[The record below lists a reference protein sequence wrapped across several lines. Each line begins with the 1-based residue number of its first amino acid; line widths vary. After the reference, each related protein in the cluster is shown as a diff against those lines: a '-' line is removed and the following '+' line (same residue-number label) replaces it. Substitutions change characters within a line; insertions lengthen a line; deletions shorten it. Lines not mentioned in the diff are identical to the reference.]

1 MIIIDK
7 GTIYKMGKP
16 NYIIN
21 EYSKLIAD
29 NNYLIDNKCPKG
41 SHENNFSY
49 GSDKARITNI
59 KVFDHLKNE
68 NNIIQSGELFSII
81 FEVSS
86 TQNITQPI
94 YALTIKDLRGQ
105 KVYSTNT
112 KFSKTKTFNLNNG
125 SKEVIRF
132 DNYCNLNYG
141 EYSISIGLTK
151 YVNGELEII
160 HRVYDA
166 IVIKVINFD
175 GSSGLTNCFSKFT
188 INSKN

>member
-1 MIIIDK
+1 M
-7 GTIYKMGKP
+7 
-16 NYIIN
+16 
-21 EYSKLIAD
+21 
-29 NNYLIDNKCPKG
+29 
-41 SHENNFSY
+41 
-49 GSDKARITNI
+49 
-59 KVFDHLKNE
+59 
-68 NNIIQSGELFSII
+68 
-81 FEVSS
+81 
-86 TQNITQPI
+86 
-94 YALTIKDLRGQ
+94 
-105 KVYSTNT
+105 
-112 KFSKTKTFNLNNG
+112 
-125 SKEVIRF
+125 IRF